1 MRKNIYLICGIGLI
15 GIITFLSLKESFSFA
30 SNFFSFTDKI
40 FHMGSY
46 TVLTFFWGRYLLLL
60 KPAFSFK
67 NVILIIAALLILY
80 GIIIEVLQTELTEN
94 RVGEFEDVIAN
105 ILGILIGA
113 ITLRYI
119 IKWKLN
125 YNKGLFF

>member
-1 MRKNIYLICGIGLI
+1 MKKAL
-15 GIITFLSLKESFSFA
+15 
-30 SNFFSFTDKI
+30 
-40 FHMGSY
+40 M
-46 TVLTFFWGRYLLLL
+46 
-60 KPAFSFK
+60 
-67 NVILIIAALLILY
+67 IIATLLILY
-80 GIIIEVLQTELTEN
+80 GIIIEVLQTELTKN

-113 ITLRYI
+113 IVFRYI